1 MNTLINCM
9 YMSDDNKKWA
19 SITLKA
25 MPKAFTKTKK
35 NTIEMFLG
43 RSDQYSVAI
52 RWQWSFFK
60 FRIPHST
67 AFLPQE
73 GDVHKIQIYLNAW
86 FLSWFFTLKPQRYLK
101 IFFSD
106 WLIAKTWF
114 SCSKRIGTVI
124 IMSYQ
129 PYYFLDMISNTHP
142 NMN

>member
-1 MNTLINCM
+1 
-9 YMSDDNKKWA
+9 MSDDNKKWA

-73 GDVHKIQIYLNAW
+73 GDVHKIQKYSNAW
-86 FLSWFFTLKPQRYLK
+86 FSVLVFYSENTALTKNIFLK
-101 IFFSD
+101 
-106 WLIAKTWF
+106 
-114 SCSKRIGTVI
+114 
-124 IMSYQ
+124 
-129 PYYFLDMISNTHP
+129 
-142 NMN
+142 

>member
-1 MNTLINCM
+1 
-9 YMSDDNKKWA
+9 
-19 SITLKA
+19 
-25 MPKAFTKTKK
+25 MPKVYTKTKK

-73 GDVHKIQIYLNAW
+73 GDVHNIQKYLNAW
-86 FLSWFFTLKPQRYLK
+86 FSHMIFYSETTALPEN
-101 IFFSD
+101 IFFR
-106 WLIAKTWF
+106 LVARQNMIF
-114 SCSKRIGTVI
+114 LFKRIGTVI
-124 IMSYQ
+124 GYLCNTIFCITSYQ